1 MAATGR
7 LASHW
12 SAASALISTFPSFQP
27 LMVAPGLN
35 PLMIS
40 VAVCLTAVLLDRW
53 LGEPRRWHP
62 LVGFG
67 HMVAAVEKR
76 LNRQPQRLYKSVVLG
91 CLAAALLILPVV
103 GFALGVSVMLD
114 AWALAMVEVLVLYL
128 ALSIRGLSEHGLAVA
143 QALNARNIPMARC
156 QVGRI
161 VSRKADAL
169 DEPGI
174 AAAATESMLENGAD
188 AVFASLFWYLV
199 AGLPGVVC
207 HRLVNTLDAMWGYR
221 NERFLYFGRFAA
233 RLDDVLNW
241 LPARFTAL
249 TYAVLGKTR
258 LAVRCWVHQ
267 GATWD
272 SPNAGPVMAAGA
284 GALRVTLGGPAPYPT
299 GIHNRPIL
307 GEGPAP
313 TAESINAAIRLVHR
327 GAWLWLAVLL
337 AAAGM
342 ANLLATGG

>member
-1 MAATGR
+1 
-7 LASHW
+7 
-12 SAASALISTFPSFQP
+12 
-27 LMVAPGLN
+27 MVAPGLN
-35 PLMIS
+35 SLMIS

-67 HMVAAVEKR
+67 HMVAIVEKR
-76 LNRQPQRLYKSVVLG
+76 LNSQPQRPCQSVVLG
-91 CLAAALLILPVV
+91 CLATALLTLPVV
-103 GFALGVSVMLD
+103 SFALGLSAILD
-114 AWALAMVEVLVLYL
+114 AWALAIIEVLVLYL
-128 ALSIRGLSEHGLAVA
+128 ALSIRGLSEHGFAVA
-143 QALNARNIPMARC
+143 QALKAKNIPMARR
-156 QVGRI
+156 QVGQI
-161 VSRKADAL
+161 VSRKADEL

-174 AAAATESMLENGAD
+174 AVAATESMLENGAD

-221 NERFLYFGRFAA
+221 DERFLYFGRFAA

-241 LPARFTAL
+241 LPARLTAM

-258 LAVRCWVHQ
+258 LAVRCWVQQ

-299 GIHNRPIL
+299 GIHNRPVL
-307 GEGPAP
+307 GQGPTP
-313 TAESINAAIRLVHR
+313 TADSINAAIRLVHR
-327 GAWLWLAVLL
+327 GVWLWLAILFAAALL
-337 AAAGM
+337 A
-342 ANLLATGG
+342 NVLATGG